1 MKVRLIFPA
10 HTFVFEVTHDT
21 ATNLLSDILPFE
33 SVVET
38 WGDEVYFETP
48 IAMSPDSDATDVV
61 EKGTVCFWTQG
72 NSIAIP
78 FGPTPVSVADECR
91 LVAPVNILGAIEGE
105 LEKLSQVS
113 SGDRVRVER
122 VP

>member
-10 HTFVFEVTHDT
+10 HTFVFEVTHDI

-48 IAMSPDSDATDVV
+48 IAMSLDSDATDVV
-61 EKGTVCFWTQG
+61 DKGTVCFWTQG

-78 FGPTPVSVADECR
+78 FGPTPVSVTDECR

>member
-10 HTFVFEVTHDT
+10 HTFVFEVTHDI

-48 IAMSPDSDATDVV
+48 IAMSLDSDATDVV
-61 EKGTVCFWTQG
+61 DKGTVCFWTQG

-78 FGPTPVSVADECR
+78 FGPTPASVADECR
-91 LVAPVNILGAIEGE
+91 LVAPVNILA
-105 LEKLSQVS
+105 
-113 SGDRVRVER
+113 
-122 VP
+122 

>member
-10 HTFVFEVTHDT
+10 HTFVFEVTHET
-21 ATNLLSDILPFE
+21 APTLFSDILPFE

-48 IAMSPDSDATDVV
+48 IAMSLDSDATDVV
-61 EKGTVCFWTQG
+61 DKGTVCFWTQG

-91 LVAPVNILGAIEGE
+91 LVAQVNIIGVIEGG
-105 LEKLSQVS
+105 LENLSQVN
-113 SGDRVRVER
+113 SGDSVRVER